1 MLKIIYRY
9 KDSDRTIESEQLLK
23 HRNYEKTI
31 AKAKLLNLDI
41 ESEVYVSEITNLNA
55 KPRHTTCL
63 SYSQEPARPYI
74 KVKSKNTILGNNP
87 FDCIYAIPFEDD
99 YLELEFWNITIQK

>member
-9 KDSDRTIESEQLLK
+9 KDSDRT
-23 HRNYEKTI
+23 
-31 AKAKLLNLDI
+31 I

-63 SYSQEPARPYI
+63 NYLQEPARPYT
-74 KVKSKNTILGNNP
+74 KLKSKNTILGNNP

-99 YLELEFWNITIQK
+99 YLELEF